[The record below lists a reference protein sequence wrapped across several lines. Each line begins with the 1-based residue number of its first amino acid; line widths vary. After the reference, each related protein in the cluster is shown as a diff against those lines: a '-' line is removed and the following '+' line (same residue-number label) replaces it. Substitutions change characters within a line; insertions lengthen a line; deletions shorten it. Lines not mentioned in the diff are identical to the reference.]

1 MTVSTVGVIKNMYRL
16 SEDLPLVNLALSLHA
31 PNQTL
36 RQKIIPTAGGSPI
49 DALMKAI
56 GNHIDK
62 NCRKKSHEPKSIE
75 PEIDDTKKLSIYS
88 NSHSSSNNNL
98 ANDDEYDDTKEF
110 LDSNGK
116 RPNKSKFGYHG
127 VMIEYI
133 LLAGLNDQ
141 EEHAR
146 ELGALLVPFGDYVLL
161 NLIPYNPTDVRETFV
176 APTREAVGTFRR
188 ICQSEPYL
196 IHTRIR
202 VEMGQDIAGA
212 CGQLVLK
219 TTKEIEK
226 SKKVGHGHN
235 HDEDVE
241 IEDMVKNKLKLSSSS
256 HTPSVSKHN
265 NNKSEKSNDDDD
277 DLKSIRGGH
286 SAVLVSFTVAVAL
299 IGSFLLLR
307 RLKSS

>member
-1 MTVSTVGVIKNMYRL
+1 MNHDLILKSYLSKLYVAPRHVTVSTVGVIKNMYRL
-16 SEDLPLVNLALSLHA
+16 AEDLPHVNLALSLHA

-49 DALMKAI
+49 YALMKAVA
-56 GNHIDK
+56 NHIDK
-62 NCRKKSHEPKSIE
+62 NCRKKSHALEVDDVKNLSTLTAA
-75 PEIDDTKKLSIYS
+75 IDD
-88 NSHSSSNNNL
+88 
-98 ANDDEYDDTKEF
+98 DFDESKEF

-116 RPNKSKFGYHG
+116 RPAKSKYGYHG

-146 ELGALLVPFGDYVLL
+146 ELGALLAPFGDYVLL

-176 APTREAVGTFRR
+176 APTREASEAFQRV
-188 ICQSEPYL
+188 CQSEPYL

-219 TTKEIEK
+219 AKEVN
-226 SKKVGHGHN
+226 KKNNDRSSDHI
-235 HDEDVE
+235 E
-241 IEDMVKNKLKLSSSS
+241 IEDIAKSKIGNQK
-256 HTPSVSKHN
+256 PSQSNVDTSDHKDESKKENNEAKPPSDHN
-265 NNKSEKSNDDDD
+265 
-277 DLKSIRGGH
+277 
-286 SAVLVSFTVAVAL
+286 AVLVSFTVAVAL

-307 RLKSS
+307 RLKLS

>member
-1 MTVSTVGVIKNMYRL
+1 MNHDLILKSYLSKLYVAPRHVTVSTVGVIKNMYRL
-16 SEDLPLVNLALSLHA
+16 AEDLPHVNLALSLHA

-49 DALMKAI
+49 DALIKAVA
-56 GNHIDK
+56 NHIDK
-62 NCRKKSHEPKSIE
+62 NCRKKSHALEVDDVKNLSTLTAA
-75 PEIDDTKKLSIYS
+75 IDD
-88 NSHSSSNNNL
+88 
-98 ANDDEYDDTKEF
+98 DFDESKEF

-116 RPNKSKFGYHG
+116 RPAKSKYGYHG

-146 ELGALLVPFGDYVLL
+146 ELGALLAPFGDYVLL

-176 APTREAVGTFRR
+176 APTREASEAFQRV
-188 ICQSEPYL
+188 CQSEPYL

-219 TTKEIEK
+219 AKEVN
-226 SKKVGHGHN
+226 KKNNDRSSDHI
-235 HDEDVE
+235 E
-241 IEDMVKNKLKLSSSS
+241 IEDIAKSKIGNQK
-256 HTPSVSKHN
+256 PSQSNVDTSDHKDESKKENNEAKPPSDHN
-265 NNKSEKSNDDDD
+265 
-277 DLKSIRGGH
+277 
-286 SAVLVSFTVAVAL
+286 AVLVSFTVAVAL

-307 RLKSS
+307 RLKLS